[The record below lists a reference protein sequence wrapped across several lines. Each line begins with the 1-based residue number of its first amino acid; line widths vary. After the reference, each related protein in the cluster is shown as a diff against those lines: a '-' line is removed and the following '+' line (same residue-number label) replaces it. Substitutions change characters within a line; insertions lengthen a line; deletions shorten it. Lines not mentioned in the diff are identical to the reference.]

1 MYHPTVKNRN
11 KLKSTIPIVPRP
23 VTHHSFYLCNK
34 DMISQSYDYILE
46 DLGYKIQNR
55 QVTDVGT
62 RRDGWIQPIR
72 RKHSSLGRRLNWIV
86 PNVQQKVVMWDW
98 PYMEIK
104 WMTQVLY
111 NYTTYLVFI
120 RSKDHVGRGESH
132 TGRFIIKF
140 LIQLHSG
147 EQTLMVIIKVVQVQ

>member
-1 MYHPTVKNRN
+1 
-11 KLKSTIPIVPRP
+11 
-23 VTHHSFYLCNK
+23 
-34 DMISQSYDYILE
+34 
-46 DLGYKIQNR
+46 
-55 QVTDVGT
+55 
-62 RRDGWIQPIR
+62 
-72 RKHSSLGRRLNWIV
+72 
-86 PNVQQKVVMWDW
+86 
-98 PYMEIK
+98 MEIK